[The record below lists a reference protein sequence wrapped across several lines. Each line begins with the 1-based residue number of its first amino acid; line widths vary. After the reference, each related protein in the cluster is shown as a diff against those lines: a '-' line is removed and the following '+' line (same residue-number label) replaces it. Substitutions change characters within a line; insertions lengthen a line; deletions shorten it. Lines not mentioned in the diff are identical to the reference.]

1 LISLLFAGVLAA
13 QKQEAAPRELMEY
26 VRQARKA
33 GLADSQIKLNAV
45 RAGWPP
51 DDLERALASSPP
63 VTKTEPAAAPKTE
76 PEPNPA
82 PKEVVPEVSVI
93 KTAPPAAAPAPV
105 MAVVPTAA
113 APAAVAN
120 PAPSVA
126 VAPTTVTPAPA
137 TPAAVA
143 TPAPSV
149 AAAPTTVTPALATPA
164 SVTKPIEPPRAGTE
178 PGAAGA
184 PPAAAGKTAADT
196 EYEIGAGDVVQVS
209 VWGKQ
214 AASVPS
220 AVVRPDGKISMPL
233 LKEVAIAGLTPAQA
247 EKTIAEQLDQFIKG
261 ADVTVVV
268 SQINS
273 KKIYLLGAVK
283 KEGTISF
290 TYHMTV
296 MQALSEAGGLTDY
309 AKRKKIYV
317 IRLENGKEYRLP
329 FDYDAVVKGERM
341 ESNIPLEPGDTIVV
355 PH

>member
-1 LISLLFAGVLAA
+1 MRRSILFGLIGLLFAGVLAA
-13 QKQEAAPRELMEY
+13 QTREAPRELMEY
-26 VRQARKA
+26 VRQARRA

-51 DDLERALASSPP
+51 EDLEAALGPP
-63 VTKTEPAAAPKTE
+63 NTPSAPKTEPAAAPK
-76 PEPNPA
+76 PA
-82 PKEVVPEVSVI
+82 PKEAVPDI
-93 KTAPPAAAPAPV
+93 TATKPAPAAALPTPPPSAPV
-105 MAVVPTAA
+105 Q
-113 APAAVAN
+113 
-120 PAPSVA
+120 
-126 VAPTTVTPAPA
+126 
-137 TPAAVA
+137 
-143 TPAPSV
+143 
-149 AAAPTTVTPALATPA
+149 
-164 SVTKPIEPPRAGTE
+164 
-178 PGAAGA
+178 PGASGTPLT
-184 PPAAAGKTAADT
+184 PPPPKTAADD
-196 EYEIGAGDVVQVS
+196 EYLIGAGDVVQVS
-209 VWGKQ
+209 VWGEQ

-261 ADVTVVV
+261 ANVTVVV

-283 KEGTISF
+283 KEGTISY
-290 TYHMTV
+290 TYKMTV

-341 ESNIPLEPGDTIVV
+341 ELNIPLDPGDTIVV

>member
-1 LISLLFAGVLAA
+1 MGFLLAGVLTA
-13 QKQEAAPRELMEY
+13 QRQEVPRELMEY

-51 DDLERALASSPP
+51 EDLDAALG
-63 VTKTEPAAAPKTE
+63 PANAPSAPKTE
-76 PEPNPA
+76 PVVTPKPA
-82 PKEVVPEVSVI
+82 AREVAPVVSA
-93 KTAPPAAAPAPV
+93 TTPPAAAAPTPVVTAIPATTAPPV
-105 MAVVPTAA
+105 TAPT
-113 APAAVAN
+113 
-120 PAPSVA
+120 A
-126 VAPTTVTPAPA
+126 VAPTAVTPAP
-137 TPAAVA
+137 
-143 TPAPSV
+143 
-149 AAAPTTVTPALATPA
+149 
-164 SVTKPIEPPRAGTE
+164 VTKPAELPRGPAQ
-178 PGAAGA
+178 PGAGGA
-184 PPAAAGKTAADT
+184 PLTTLPPKAAADD
-196 EYEIGAGDVVQVS
+196 EYLIGAGDVVQVS
-209 VWGKQ
+209 VWGEQ
-214 AASVPS
+214 SASVPS

-247 EKTIAEQLDQFIKG
+247 EKSIAEQLDQFIKG
-261 ADVTVVV
+261 ANVTVVV

-290 TYHMTV
+290 TYKMTV

-317 IRLENGKEYRLP
+317 IRIENGKEYRLP

-341 ESNIPLEPGDTIVV
+341 ELNIPLEPGDTIVV